1 MNFVYKIVWI
11 WKNNKL
17 NTKQN
22 NLALSKDMQKRK
34 KSINTNIIDENKP
47 IRINKFLAEAGVAS
61 RRKIDELIL
70 QGLIKVNGKTI
81 QELGYK
87 VLNTDFITV
96 NGDPVKEIKHNIYI
110 LLNKPKNIITTT
122 SDEHN
127 RKTVLDIV
135 KKDTRI
141 FPIGRLDRNTTGVLL
156 LTNDGEIAFRL
167 THPKYL
173 IERTYSVKLDKEL
186 KENHAKSISEGIV
199 LDDGDKTRPC
209 ELFINPTDNSKVII
223 TLTEGKNREVRRIF
237 EQFGYEVKQLDR
249 KIFAGLTTKGLNRG
263 DYRHLTKEELMG
275 IRKLTKLIR

>member
-1 MNFVYKIVWI
+1 M
-11 WKNNKL
+11 

-199 LDDGDKTRPC
+199 LDDGDKTGPC

>member
-34 KSINTNIIDENKP
+34 KSINTKIIDENKP

-199 LDDGDKTRPC
+199 LDDGDKTGPC